1 MFHGDSAEEMR
12 SVNWHN
18 PAPNPEA
25 SVRNR
30 RLTTQWDML
39 KNGVV
44 GLDYL
49 AEMEFH
55 QAIPQR
61 LLTASHLSG
70 KAEEMPST
78 GQDDALSAQRLQDWT
93 RDAAFKCNDQVLKV
107 CNYDILTEAS
117 TVAARF
123 IMLP

>member
-1 MFHGDSAEEMR
+1 MGRIDTGASFCSGTLIAPDLVLTAAHCLFDSE
-12 SVNWHN
+12 SGQ
-18 PAPNPEA
+18 PF
-25 SVRNR
+25 
-30 RLTTQWDML
+30 D
-39 KNGVV
+39 
-44 GLDYL
+44 L

-93 RDAAFKCNDQVLKV
+93 RDDAFKCNDQVLKV